1 MIKFKRIDKVL
12 SVPNSLGNF
21 SISSSSTEEYNRGL
35 QDGIRQGTIIGANEQ
50 KEKDDAALTPNENI
64 TENGSYTAEYGFKKV
79 TVDVPDKYDEGYDQG
94 YDNGYN
100 AGEAVGYDEG
110 YEKGEAK
117 GWEEGYA
124 KGDLD
129 GYDKGIADGFTNGK
143 EAQKAEDDSKITPS
157 TTITGNGEYEADY
170 GYKKVIVNVEGGTSY
185 EPFETFVLKNGAV
198 VFDDIFFERDR
209 TYVMEYSNMQN
220 PNNNSIWGSGG
231 FIYDYET
238 IADFRNGIGW
248 NIKWDT
254 SISPAMSSGTFNYKT
269 PSSTTALST
278 NFRLYNYEKPIKRIR
293 CSIGFPSTGDVT
305 YSNCTIN
312 RFGPSGGGTTVRR
325 FSDNMLNTNPIYF
338 RGDIGTVTD
347 VYAILNTFIVYN
359 YDETEVKHYIIPSYS
374 DNGYKDLVTGKV
386 YPIQNLYEGRTAE
399 IIRYT
404 DI

>member
-21 SISSSSTEEYNRGL
+21 SISSSSSEEYNRGL

-79 TVDVPDKYDEGYDQG
+79 TVDVPDKYDEGYDNG

-100 AGEAVGYDEG
+100 AGEVEG
-110 YEKGEAK
+110 YGKGETDGYNK
-117 GWEEGYA
+117 GYSDGKVDGEVDGKEEG
-124 KGDLD
+124 
-129 GYDKGIADGFTNGK
+129 IRIGK
-143 EAQKAEDDSKITPS
+143 EAQKAEDDAKITPS
-157 TTITGNGEYEADY
+157 TTITQNGEYEADY

-209 TYVMEYSNMQN
+209 TYVMEYSDMQD
-220 PNNNSIWGSGG
+220 PDIYLVWGSGG
-231 FIYDYET
+231 LVYDYEG
-238 IADFRNGIGW
+238 IADYRNGISW
-248 NIKWDT
+248 SKKWDT
-254 SISPAMSSGTFNYKT
+254 SISPAMQSGTFQYI
-269 PSSTTALST
+269 STTSTIALST
-278 NFRLYNYEKPIKRIR
+278 NFRLYNYEKPIKRVR
-293 CSIGFPSTGDVT
+293 CSIGFPSNGNTT

-312 RFGPSGGGTTVRR
+312 RFGPSGGGTTVRS
-325 FSDNMLNTNPIYF
+325 FSDSMLNTNPIHF
-338 RGDIGTVTD
+338 RGNIGRVDD